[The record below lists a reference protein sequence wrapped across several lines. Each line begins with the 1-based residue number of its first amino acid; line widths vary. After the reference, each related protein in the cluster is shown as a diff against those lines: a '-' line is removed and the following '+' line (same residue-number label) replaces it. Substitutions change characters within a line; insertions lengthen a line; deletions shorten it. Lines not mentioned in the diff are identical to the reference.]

1 MKVVYN
7 DSYGGFYLSDGE
19 ISRIREKTGVDFNK
33 HSKMDRHN
41 SELVKIVMELP
52 EEDTSLR
59 IHEFPDLFEDC
70 YMIDEYDGLES
81 VEVDFR
87 KWLQKNIH
95 LEPVEFMEK
104 VKQALLITQ
113 EKTI

>member
-1 MKVVYN
+1 MWI
-7 DSYGGFYLSDGE
+7 F
-19 ISRIREKTGVDFNK
+19 R
-33 HSKMDRHN
+33 MDRHN
-41 SELVKIVMELP
+41 PELVKIVMELP

-59 IHEFPDLFEDC
+59 IHKFPDIFKDC
-70 YMIDEYDGLES
+70 YTIDES
-81 VEVDFR
+81 VENDFH

-113 EKTI
+113 KKMMFIFNNLQITHHNGCY